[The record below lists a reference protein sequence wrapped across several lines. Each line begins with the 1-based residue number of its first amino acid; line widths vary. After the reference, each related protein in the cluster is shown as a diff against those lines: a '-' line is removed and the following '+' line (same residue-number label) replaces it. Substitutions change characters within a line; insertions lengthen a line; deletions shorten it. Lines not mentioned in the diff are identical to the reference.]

1 MTKST
6 NSSRLSRRN
15 AVYYNKSGA
24 HNTLAYLH
32 KKNWR
37 RVMARDVMNQSLREF
52 ALAVGKK
59 MRGIYF
65 LARDGSPTLHVGIEG
80 ENTSAGRIGIDVITR
95 GLEDVDVFCVNSDFI
110 RSGPVNSANY
120 HTKQSKNLLV
130 SVRTACKALRVHT
143 MQELCTDSLPAF
155 QTKAIKTVV
164 KDSNNLRASYSKIV
178 GITYAADNNMVSS
191 FVEEMESIITSGYK
205 FATNGFRTEVYNL
218 CTLHNKLIEARLAQD
233 SSFYYAELVRN
244 ARGVTTHVKWLLVD
258 NFCMVD
264 KIYRASVADLPSG
277 LQVGM
282 SLMAMAT
289 EDKQYI
295 EGAGY
300 RVNES
305 TYYVVKK

>member
-1 MTKST
+1 
-6 NSSRLSRRN
+6 
-15 AVYYNKSGA
+15 
-24 HNTLAYLH
+24 
-32 KKNWR
+32 
-37 RVMARDVMNQSLREF
+37 MARDVMNQSLREF

-178 GITYAADNNMVSS
+178 C
-191 FVEEMESIITSGYK
+191 
-205 FATNGFRTEVYNL
+205 R
-218 CTLHNKLIEARLAQD
+218 R
-233 SSFYYAELVRN
+233 
-244 ARGVTTHVKWLLVD
+244 
-258 NFCMVD
+258 
-264 KIYRASVADLPSG
+264 
-277 LQVGM
+277 
-282 SLMAMAT
+282 
-289 EDKQYI
+289 
-295 EGAGY
+295 
-300 RVNES
+300 
-305 TYYVVKK
+305 